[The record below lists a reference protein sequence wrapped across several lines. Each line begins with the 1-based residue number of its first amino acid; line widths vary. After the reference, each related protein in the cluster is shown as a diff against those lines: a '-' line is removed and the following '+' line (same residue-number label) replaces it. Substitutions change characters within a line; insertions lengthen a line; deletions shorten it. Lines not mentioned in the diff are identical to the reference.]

1 MKNIRVVSDLS
12 SLTPVGAHI
21 EVVVANVAVSL
32 LTDAQVQLNARYAR
46 IQARGADLTYVL
58 DGASTPAAD
67 GPGFLLANGNEIT
80 LRKEA
85 VLKMKCIR
93 NAGTNVDVQV
103 QWLD

>member
-12 SLTPVGAHI
+12 SLTPVGAHL
-21 EVVVANVAVSL
+21 EVVVADSAVSL
-32 LTDAQVQLNARYAR
+32 LTAAQVQLNARYAL

-67 GPGFLLANGNEIT
+67 GPGFVLANGNSVI
-80 LRKEA
+80 LRKET
-85 VLKMKCIR
+85 VLKIKCIR